1 MLILTKK
8 GLELSTAPNVA
19 TGVLAHVLSPAAK
32 DVLSSSSRKSH
43 MECTQS
49 RRRPELAEMSKESV
63 LIVYS
68 ILYNK

>member
-32 DVLSSSSRKSH
+32 DVLSSSRKSH

-49 RRRPELAEMSKESV
+49 RRRLELAEMSKESV